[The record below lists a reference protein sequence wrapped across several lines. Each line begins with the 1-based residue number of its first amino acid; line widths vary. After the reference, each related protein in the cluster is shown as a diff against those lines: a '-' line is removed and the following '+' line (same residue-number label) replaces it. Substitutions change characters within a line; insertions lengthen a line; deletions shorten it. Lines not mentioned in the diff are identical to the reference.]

1 MIGNPR
7 ARRFLATARGKTIA
21 IMGGSF
27 NPAHKGHLDV
37 AVYALGKLRVSEV
50 WWMVSPQNPL
60 KTKDGMA
67 PFAERM
73 ASAERI
79 ARHHSRIRV
88 TDIEA
93 LLGTQFTADTL
104 CSLVVNVRDARFI
117 WIMGADNLAS
127 FHHWTEWQQILN
139 SVVIAVFDRP
149 SYSLKSLSGRAAR
162 RFARKRI
169 RERSGALLRNR
180 RAPAWVFFHTPLNPL
195 SATRIRHGAGQ

>member
-1 MIGNPR
+1 MIGNPK
-7 ARRFLATARGKTIA
+7 ARRVLAAARGKTIA
-21 IMGGSF
+21 VMGGSF

-60 KTKDGMA
+60 KTEDGMA

-93 LLGTQFTADTL
+93 LLGTRFTVDTL
-104 CSLVVNVRDARFI
+104 CSFVINAPDTRFI

-127 FHHWTEWQQILN
+127 FHHWAEWKQIFN

-149 SYSLKSLSGRAAR
+149 FYSLKSISGPAAR
-162 RFARKRI
+162 RFAKMRI
-169 RERSGALLRNR
+169 RQRSGALLRHR
-180 RAPAWVFFHTPLNPL
+180 RAPAWVFFHTPLNPS
-195 SATRIRHGAGQ
+195 SATRIRYGAGH